1 MSQEIRDR
9 GHCRGL
15 RDSVRLRYSG
25 NALIRPQEISGTGH
39 TDKKDSFARISLF
52 SALSPEELQSIASLA
67 VERLFHAGDVLI
79 QEGMPCEGLYILSKG
94 SVKISKT
101 SPSGRE
107 IMLAM
112 DSAPCSVAEVPLFD
126 GGDYPATVTAL
137 QETQAF
143 FVGKDDFR
151 RFCETHPKVAM
162 KVLAVVGRRLR
173 QLVRLVETVTFGSM
187 RQRLAQTLL
196 EFAGQPKPATIEIPI
211 THEELAL
218 RLGTVREVVSRNL
231 ARFQAEGM
239 IRIVK
244 RQLVILDA
252 DALRAEAETEY

>member
-1 MSQEIRDR
+1 MQGTRFWFETAL
-9 GHCRGL
+9 G
-15 RDSVRLRYSG
+15 LRYSG
-25 NALIRPQEISGTGH
+25 NALIRPQEIAGPGQGG
-39 TDKKDSFARISLF
+39 KKGIFARISLF
-52 SALSPEELQSIASLA
+52 TALSPEELQSITSLA
-67 VERLFHAGDVLI
+67 IERIFHAGDVLF
-79 QEGMPCEGLYILSKG
+79 QEGMPCDGLYILSIG

-107 IMLAM
+107 IMLAL

-137 QETQAF
+137 QETQAYF
-143 FVGKDDFR
+143 IGKDDFR
-151 RFCETHPKVAM
+151 RFCEAHPKVAI
-162 KVLAVVGRRLR
+162 KVLAVVGQRLR

-196 EFAGQPKPATIEIPI
+196 EFAEQQKSATVDIPI

-239 IRIVK
+239 IRIVR
-244 RQLVILDA
+244 RQLVILNA
-252 DALRAEAETEY
+252 GALRAEAETEF